1 MFEVSTDQGRNR
13 QALREACVAV
23 LGAAR
28 SGVALCELL
37 TAHGARVMLSDQRWR
52 HEVEFPLEHL
62 EKMGVLLEFGG
73 HSDAVLAADLICIS
87 PGIPLDIPILQSAR
101 AAAIPVLGELEV
113 ASWFCEAPVVA
124 ITGSQGKTTTTQLT
138 GEILQTRFDPVW
150 IGGNIGKP
158 VAALAREAP
167 HPALAVLEVSS
178 FQLETIASFHPRFA
192 VITNFSPNHLD
203 RYPDY
208 EAYIAAKLRILTNMT
223 ADDYLIYNA
232 DDAFLSEK
240 IARTA
245 PQKIPFSISRELA
258 AGAFWSEDAIHVRRE
273 GRHTMIPIEKT
284 ALRGPHNR
292 YNMTAAALIGCLNGV
307 PEKSIKRTIEAFPG
321 IEHRLEYVATING
334 VDYINDSKATT
345 VESLKYALLSFD
357 QPIVLI
363 AGGKDKGGDFSA
375 LKDLLAES
383 VQQAILIGE
392 AAERI
397 RRAWE
402 GVVPLQR
409 AGSLREAVEIA
420 YQSALPGFVVLLAPA
435 CSSFDMFKNYEERGK
450 RFKEIVN
457 HFTMWHG
464 SDIPS

>member
-1 MFEVSTDQGRNR
+1 MFEVTTDNRRNR
-13 QALREACVAV
+13 QALREAHVAV

-37 TAHGARVMLSDQRWR
+37 AANGTRVMLSDNRWR
-52 HEVEFPLEHL
+52 HDVDFSVDHL

-87 PGIPLDIPILQSAR
+87 PGIPLDIPILR
-101 AAAIPVLGELEV
+101 AAQTAGIPVLGELEV
-113 ASWFCEAPVVA
+113 GSWFCEAPVVA
-124 ITGSQGKTTTTQLT
+124 ITGSQGKTTTTRLT

-158 VAALAREAP
+158 VAALAREAA

-208 EAYIAAKLRILTNMT
+208 QAYIAAKLRILANMT

-258 AGAFWSEDAIHVRRE
+258 AGAFWAEDAIYVCWN
-273 GRHTMIPIEKT
+273 GRNTMIPIENT

-292 YNMTAAALIGCLNGV
+292 YNMAAAALIGQLNGV
-307 PEKSIKRTIEAFPG
+307 MEKDIKQTIETFPG

-334 VDYINDSKATT
+334 VDYFNDSKATT

-363 AGGKDKGGDFSA
+363 AGGKDKGGDFA
-375 LKDLLAES
+375 ELTDLLAEK
-383 VQQAILIGE
+383 VQQAILIGG

-409 AGSLREAVEIA
+409 AATLREAVEIA
-420 YQSALPGFVVLLAPA
+420 YHSALPGFVVLLAPA
-435 CSSFDMFKNYEERGK
+435 CSSFDMFKNYEERGN

-457 HFTMWHG
+457 NFTMWHG